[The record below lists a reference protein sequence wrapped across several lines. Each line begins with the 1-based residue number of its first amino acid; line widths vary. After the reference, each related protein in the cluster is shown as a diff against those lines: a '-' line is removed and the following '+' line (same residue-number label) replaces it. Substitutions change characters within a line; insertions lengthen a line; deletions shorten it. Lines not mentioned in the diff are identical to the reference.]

1 MKSTEQ
7 NVADGKE
14 TSAANEMEELIQAR
28 FTRRQFLQGTLNVA
42 AQWVFFANVDLS
54 AKEPPRDSLLGF
66 QSIPISHADEVIVPP
81 GYVLQV
87 VSAWGDPVVAGAPE
101 FRDDATQSAEVQAVQ
116 AGMGHDGMYFF
127 PLPFG
132 SKSSNHGL
140 LAVNYEYV
148 DDHLL
153 FPDGQE
159 NWSAEK
165 VQKSKNAHGIGV
177 LEIRFDGKKWSVVKN
192 SKYGR
197 RITADTPFEVS
208 GPAAGHALMK
218 TSGDPSGKRVLG
230 TWNNCAYGVTPWNT
244 YLSCEENVTPYFIN
258 QSKTVPR
265 LHDRYGVG
273 EKTWGFRWHEFDARF
288 NAEAHPNEPN
298 RHGWVV
304 EVDPFDPK
312 SVPVKRTAL
321 GRMAHEGATL
331 SITRDGRVAYYM
343 GDDDF
348 RSKFEHIYKFVSKK
362 PFVPDGKYSSNR
374 DILDDGT
381 LYAAKFHA
389 DGTGEWLE
397 LKFENKGL
405 TAEDG
410 FASQAEVLIDARTAA
425 DKVGA
430 TYMDRPEWIAIH
442 PITKEAYCSLTN
454 NTARGQSAPLGQT
467 EVLGEDSANP
477 RAPNPMGHIIR
488 WKDGDGDPASTRF
501 RWDIFLLCGD
511 PQSPDAT
518 KRGEKNKGLAFA
530 QPDGL
535 SFDQRGVLWIQTDS
549 SAKNMAQP
557 DWKNIGNNQMLA
569 ADPGTGD
576 IRRFLTGPIGCEI
589 TGLTWTPDGKTM
601 FVNIQHPGE
610 PPMEHPGRNDPKKP
624 KAISSWPDGAKGG
637 RPRSATIAIR
647 RRDGGIVG
655 T

>member
-1 MKSTEQ
+1 MSVE
-7 NVADGKE
+7 E
-14 TSAANEMEELIQAR
+14 NELEKLIRER
-28 FTRRQFLQGTLNVA
+28 FSRRQFFHGTLHAA
-42 AQWVFFANVDLS
+42 AQWVCLANLK
-54 AKEPPRDSLLGF
+54 AKESESGSLLSF
-66 QSIPISHADEVIVPP
+66 ESIPISRTDEVRVPP
-81 GYVLQV
+81 GYSWEV

-101 FRDDATQSAEVQAVQ
+101 FKQDASQTAAAQALQ
-116 AGMGHDGMYFF
+116 AGMGHDGMVFF

-132 SKSSNHGL
+132 SKSSDHGL
-140 LAVNYEYV
+140 LAINYEYL

-177 LEIRFDGKKWSVVKN
+177 LEIKLEGGKWLVAKD

-208 GPAAGHALMK
+208 GPAAGHASMQ
-218 TSGDPSGKRVLG
+218 TAFDPIGRIVAG
-230 TWNNCAYGVTPWNT
+230 TWNNCAHGVTPWNT
-244 YLSCEENVTPYFIN
+244 YLSCEENVTPYFLN
-258 QSKTVPR
+258 SAREVSR

-273 EKTWGFRWHEFDARF
+273 GKTWGFRWEEFDERF
-288 NAEAHPNEPN
+288 NAQAHPNEPN
-298 RHGWVV
+298 RHGWVI
-304 EVDPFDPK
+304 ELDPFDP
-312 SVPVKRTAL
+312 SSIPVKRTAL

-362 PFVPDGKYSSNR
+362 AFVPDGKYSSNR
-374 DILDDGT
+374 DILDEGT
-381 LYAAKFHA
+381 LFAARFNA

-397 LKFENKGL
+397 LQFGNSGL
-405 TAEDG
+405 TPADG
-410 FASQAEVLIDARTAA
+410 FHSQAEVLIDARTAA

-430 TYMDRPEWIAIH
+430 TYMDRPEWIAVH
-442 PITKEAYCSLTN
+442 PTTREAYCSLSN
-454 NTARGQSAPLGQT
+454 NSARGQSAPIGQT
-467 EVLGEDSANP
+467 NPLGPDPANP

-488 WKDGDGDPASTRF
+488 WREADGDSASIRF
-501 RWDIFLLCGD
+501 VWDIFLLCGD
-511 PQSPDAT
+511 PEHADSA
-518 KRGEKNKGLAFA
+518 KKGGRHCGLAFA

-549 SAKNMAQP
+549 SAKNMAHA
-557 DWKNIGNNQMLA
+557 DWKSIGNNQMLA
-569 ADPGTGD
+569 ADPATGE
-576 IRRFLTGPIGCEI
+576 IRRFLTGPVGSEI
-589 TGLTWTPDGKTM
+589 TGITWTPDGCTM

-610 PPMEHPGRNDPKKP
+610 PPHEHPARSDPSNP
-624 KAISSWPDGAKGG
+624 KAISSWPDGSDGG

-647 RRDGGIVG
+647 RKDGGVVG